1 MNELYKRIEALCE
14 KKGITITA
22 MCKEAN
28 VNRGNLSDLKTG
40 RQSGL
45 SKKNLE
51 KIAAYLEVTP
61 AYLMGWARE
70 PDDMDKAVLEKYPG
84 LRLGYETIQEY
95 LDRMEAEKK
104 KDPEPSQPAKS
115 EVSEEDIKFALFGG
129 SGEITD
135 EMYDEVKE
143 FVKFVKMKHGQE

>member
-14 KKGITITA
+14 KKGITITT

-70 PDDMDKAVLEKYPG
+70 PDAMDEIVLKQNPG
-84 LRLGYETIQEY
+84 IHLGNETIPDYQA
-95 LDRMEAEKK
+95 RIAAEKA
-104 KDPEPSQPAKS
+104 KDPQPEERP
-115 EVSEEDIKFALFGG
+115 EVTEDDIKFALFGG
-129 SGEITD
+129 AGEITD
-135 EMYDEVKE
+135 EMFEEVKK
-143 FVKFVKMKHGQE
+143 FAKFVKQQHEEQG